1 MIYFLCGHR
10 GCGKNFLAKQIIEYI
25 NNIKIIDTG
34 PIVRE
39 AYQRFK
45 SNNICF
51 KDWLKENE
59 KKYGEN
65 FTNILICKL
74 VNMKKEKNYIVIG
87 YRSMEGIR
95 YFNQYFGIKEYQIFF
110 IDGDYELFRK
120 NYNTREKK
128 DISKEEYGKI
138 IETEKLMG
146 IQGIKNFVLNN
157 QKNGKYYFKT
167 KNDNSIYQ
175 DILKIIKEKIVE
187 EER

>member
-1 MIYFLCGHR
+1 
-10 GCGKNFLAKQIIEYI
+10 
-25 NNIKIIDTG
+25 
-34 PIVRE
+34 
-39 AYQRFK
+39 
-45 SNNICF
+45 
-51 KDWLKENE
+51 
-59 KKYGEN
+59 
-65 FTNILICKL
+65 
-74 VNMKKEKNYIVIG
+74 MKKEKNYIVIG

-167 KNDNSIYQ
+167 QNDNSIYQ